1 MQQQVRCKKC
11 GRVLKSPASIA
22 MGMGPKCAGVSG
34 GGRGVGVRAGR
45 RGGASYSLG
54 KSSGTQVA
62 FPTSDIKPK
71 RLSKREIARRNRDE
85 RRRLFDERQPFQCG
99 LLLPERKPIIY
110 TPTKDGDWKDST
122 SGRVIP
128 HDQLQNY
135 LKRYRFI

>member
-34 GGRGVGVRAGR
+34 GGKSIRVRAGR
-45 RGGASYSLG
+45 RGGVPYSFG
-54 KSSGTQVA
+54 TSSGTQA
-62 FPTSDIKPK
+62 TFPTGEIKPR
-71 RLSKREIARRNRDE
+71 RLSKRKIARCNREE
-85 RRRLFDERQPFQCG
+85 RRRLFDERLPFQCG

-110 TPTKDGDWKDST
+110 TPIEDGEWKEST
-122 SGRVIP
+122 SGRVIS
-128 HDQLQNY
+128 HDHLQNY